1 MVSIVSSL
9 TAARRGVRLALA
21 AGLIGTALFPAVRAQ
36 SLFGAAEVDPS
47 RFVVVAAPI
56 GNGERSQLNI
66 YEQTGSRRPCFAV
79 GSGQPAAV
87 DPLLASF
94 DFTGTCSRYID
105 GNGFS
110 LRVGGSD
117 LGTVYRLMVTR
128 AADDVLLL
136 AVPTRAGAGP
146 EMVVARAGGRAG
158 GFIKLDFDPGWR
170 LMRRSF
176 RGRALGH
183 VYVYRES
190 FPETTAA
197 AAPASAGSQPAGSMA
212 APAPAPAVPVPGPAP
227 AASALPSMAPAPL
240 PPAPPAP

>member
-1 MVSIVSSL
+1 MVSIVCSSTL
-9 TAARRGVRLALA
+9 ARRGLRLAMA
-21 AGLIGTALFPAVRAQ
+21 AALFGAAMAPATTRAQ

-56 GNGERSQLNI
+56 GSGERSQLNI
-66 YEQTGSRRPCFAV
+66 YEQTGSRRACFAV
-79 GSGQPAAV
+79 GSGKPAAV

-110 LRVGGSD
+110 VRVGGSD

-128 AADDVLLL
+128 SADDVLLL

-158 GFIKLDFDPGWR
+158 GFLKLDFDPGWR

-183 VYVYRES
+183 VYVYRET
-190 FPETTAA
+190 FPDATAA
-197 AAPASAGSQPAGSMA
+197 AATVSPPGTAPGGVAASSAPDAG
-212 APAPAPAVPVPGPAP
+212 APAVSSPPAAGAP
-227 AASALPSMAPAPL
+227 ATL